1 MAQKQIAVPLI
12 LLHNNIGEAV
22 ATGNNAAWH
31 CKCERKLPLL
41 GRSGK
46 VSDGATGYLVICP
59 NCDRHYYVMPEGKD
73 QGRVLH
79 VKEVEK

>member
-1 MAQKQIAVPLI
+1 MALEQRVVPLI
-12 LLHNNIGEAV
+12 FLQDNIGEAV
-22 ATGNNAAWH
+22 ATGNNAAWN

-46 VSDGATGYLVICP
+46 VSGATSGYLVICP
-59 NCDRHYYVMPEGKD
+59 NCDHRYYVMPEGKD

-79 VKEVEK
+79 VKEVEQ